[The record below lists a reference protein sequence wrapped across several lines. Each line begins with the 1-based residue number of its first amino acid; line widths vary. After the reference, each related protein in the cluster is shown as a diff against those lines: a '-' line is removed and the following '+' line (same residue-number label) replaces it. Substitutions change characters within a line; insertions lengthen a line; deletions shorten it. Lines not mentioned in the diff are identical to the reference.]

1 MNGITKALSEHPRV
15 RLLHSPTPLEEMPR
29 LGEAIG
35 LNNLFVKRDDCTG
48 VAGGGNKTR
57 KLEYVIGRAL
67 ANGVDTLIT
76 TGAIQSNHA
85 RQTAGLAA
93 RLGLECHLVLESA
106 VENVPP
112 EYEFSGNVLLDKLF
126 GAIIHPAEVAK
137 EQGGNAVDIT
147 SANVGQHQMNKLSE
161 ELRAAGKSPYII
173 GIGASS
179 PTGALGY
186 VECAAEIE
194 QQSDLMGG
202 PADWVVH
209 GSGSCGTQAGLVA
222 GFRLMGAPTRVLGV
236 GVSGTK
242 QDGRIAQVEALAN
255 ETAQLLGHNAAIP
268 ETDIHVTGDYVGEG
282 YGIFGDDVRASVA
295 QIASKEGLLIDPVYT
310 GKALTGLI
318 DLAQKGFFKSSD
330 RVVFVHTGGWPGL
343 FAYASCILNDDC

>member
-1 MNGITKALSEHPRV
+1 MNGTTKALSEHPRV
-15 RLLHSPTPLEEMPR
+15 RFLHTPTPLEEMPR

-35 LNNLFVKRDDCTG
+35 LSSLFVKRDDCTG

-57 KLEYVIGRAL
+57 KLEYVIGQAV
-67 ANGVDTLIT
+67 ANGADTLIT

-112 EYEFSGNVLLDKLF
+112 EYETSGNVLLDKLF
-126 GAIIHPAEVAK
+126 GAHIHLAEAPK
-137 EQGGNAVDIT
+137 EEEGNAVDIT
-147 SANVGQHQMNKLSE
+147 SADIGQHQMKKLSE
-161 ELRAAGKSPYII
+161 DLRAAGKSPHII

-186 VECAAEIE
+186 VECAAEIA
-194 QQSDLMGG
+194 QQSDMMGG

-209 GSGSCGTQAGLVA
+209 ASGSCGTQAGLVT
-222 GFRLMGAPTRVLGV
+222 GFRMLGAPTRVLGI
-236 GVSGTK
+236 GVSGTN
-242 QDGRIAQVEALAN
+242 QDGRIAQVEELAN

-268 ETDIHVTGDYVGEG
+268 GTDIHVNGDYVGEG
-282 YGIFGDDVRASVA
+282 YGIFGDEVRGSVA

-318 DLAQKGFFKSSD
+318 DLAQKGFFKPSD
-330 RVVFVHTGGWPGL
+330 RVVFIHTGGWPGL
-343 FAYASCILNDDC
+343 FAYASRILNND